1 MPINNDDNMKHSD
14 DLHCIECKQRKN
26 SIFCKTG
33 ESSLEEMDNHK
44 SCDFYKKGETIFQ
57 QSQYAFGVYCMN
69 SGKVKLVQT
78 GEEGKEQIVRLA
90 KEGDVLGYRA
100 LLSGDNYSV
109 SAIAIEDASICFIPK
124 ETFLGVLDVEPT
136 VSSQIMKRLADDL
149 KRAQE
154 RITNFTQ
161 KTVRER
167 VAETLLF
174 LKEVFGLEKDGLT
187 LNVTLSREEMASLM
201 GTATETTIRLL
212 SELKNDAIIEYHG
225 KRIRI
230 LKLNELVR
238 IANIYD

>member
-1 MPINNDDNMKHSD
+1 MKRSD

-33 ESSLEEMDNHK
+33 EDSLEKMDDYK
-44 SCDFYKKGETIFQ
+44 SCNIYKKGQTIFQ
-57 QSQYAFGVYCMN
+57 QSQYAFGVYCIN
-69 SGKVKLVQT
+69 AGKAKLVQT

-100 LLSGDNYSV
+100 LLSGDHYSV
-109 SAIAIEDASICFIPK
+109 TAIAIEDANICFIPK
-124 ETFLGVLDVEPT
+124 ETFFDVLDKEST
-136 VSSQIMKRLADDL
+136 ISTQIMKRLAEDL

-167 VAETLLF
+167 AAETLLF
-174 LKEVFGLEKDGLT
+174 LKEVFGFESDGTT

-212 SELKNDAIIEYHG
+212 SELKNDHIIEYNG
-225 KRIRI
+225 KRIRL
-230 LKLNELVR
+230 LKIRELTK
-238 IANIYD
+238 IANLFD